1 VDSSSDSFSAFIQEQ
16 FAVLSSPA
24 IGMQLGVL
32 ILAAAVAWLARRR
45 VYDYFNRAAPQALS
59 PPRQMLVHA
68 AQILVFPL
76 AMLLGVL
83 IGRGILSHTHWK
95 VALLNMALPL
105 LLSLAAIRALV
116 YLLQI
121 ALGPGRGLKT
131 WENVIGT
138 VIWVLVA
145 LHLVGWLPE
154 LLTWM
159 DELAF
164 TVGQARVSVLTLF
177 KLAVSVAVWLLLAL
191 WIARLIES
199 KLQQSLQLDA
209 GTRVGLAKFS
219 KVLLL
224 TLAVFIALNS
234 VGIDLTALTVFGGAL
249 GVGLGFGLQRIASNL
264 ISGFILVF
272 ERSIRPGDVITVG
285 KSFGQVKELRARYIV
300 VRSRDGVEMLIP
312 NENLITAEVI
322 NWTYSDR
329 NVCFKVPVQISYHD
343 DPELAM
349 RVMLDVARANPRVL
363 VDPAPGCL
371 LIAFGEN
378 GIDLELNAWINDP
391 EAGVGNVQSEILLA
405 VWHAF
410 KQQHITFPFPQRE
423 VVITAMPPR
432 ETLLSRTT
440 ITETPTP

>member
-1 VDSSSDSFSAFIQEQ
+1 MDSSSDSFSAFIQEL
-16 FAVLSSPA
+16 FTTLSSPTV
-24 IGMQLGVL
+24 GMQLGVL
-32 ILAAAVAWLARRR
+32 IVAAAVAWLAHRR
-45 VYDYFNRAAPQALS
+45 VHDYFNRLITQTPLQ
-59 PPRQMLVHA
+59 QMLVHA
-68 AQILVFPL
+68 VQILIFPL
-76 AMLLGVL
+76 AMVIGVL
-83 IGRGILSHTHWK
+83 IGRSILSHTHWK
-95 VALLNMALPL
+95 VAVLNMSLPV

-138 VIWVLVA
+138 VIWALVA

-159 DELAF
+159 DEIAF
-164 TVGQARVSVLTLF
+164 TVGKAHVSVLTLC

-191 WIARLIES
+191 WIARVIES

-209 GTRVGLAKFS
+209 GTRLGLAKFS

-234 VGIDLTALTVFGGAL
+234 VGIDLTALTIFGGAL

-300 VRSRDGVEMLIP
+300 VRSRDGVEILIP
-312 NENLITAEVI
+312 NENLITAEVTS
-322 NWTYSDR
+322 WTYSDR
-329 NVCFKVPVQISYHD
+329 NVCVKVPVQISYHD
-343 DPELAM
+343 DPTLAM
-349 RVMLDVARANPRVL
+349 RVMLEVARANPRVL
-363 VDPAPGCL
+363 TEPAPGCL
-371 LIAFGEN
+371 LTAFAEN
-378 GIDLELNAWINDP
+378 GIDLELNVWINDP
-391 EAGVGNVQSEILLA
+391 EDGIGNVHSEILLA

-410 KQQHITFPFPQRE
+410 KQQNITFPCPQRE
-423 VVITAMPPR
+423 VVIKTMPPR
-432 ETLLSRTT
+432 EALL
-440 ITETPTP
+440 

>member
-1 VDSSSDSFSAFIQEQ
+1 MDSSSDSFSAFIQEQ
-16 FAVLSSPA
+16 FTALSSPTV
-24 IGMQLGVL
+24 GMQLGVL
-32 ILAAAVAWLARRR
+32 VLAAAIAWRLSRR
-45 VYDYFNRAAPQALS
+45 VHDYFNRTTPHAPS
-59 PPRQMLVHA
+59 PLRHMLVHA
-68 AQILVFPL
+68 AKILVFPL
-76 AMLLGVL
+76 AMLTGVL
-83 IGRGILSHTHWK
+83 IGRGILTHTHWK
-95 VALLNMALPL
+95 VAVLNMALPL

-138 VIWVLVA
+138 VIWALVA

-154 LLTWM
+154 ILAWM
-159 DELAF
+159 DEIAF
-164 TVGQARVSVLTLF
+164 TVGQARVSVLTLC

-191 WIARLIES
+191 WIARVIES
-199 KLQQSLQLDA
+199 RLHQSLQLDA
-209 GTRVGLAKFS
+209 STRLGLAKFS

-285 KSFGQVKELRARYIV
+285 KSFGLVKELRARYVV
-300 VRSRDGVEMLIP
+300 VRSRDGVEVLIP
-312 NENLITAEVI
+312 NENLITTEVI

-329 NVCFKVPVQISYHD
+329 NVSVKVPVQISYHD
-343 DPELAM
+343 DPEQAM
-349 RVMLDVARANPRVL
+349 RVMLDIARANPRVL
-363 VDPAPGCL
+363 AEPAPGCL
-371 LIAFGEN
+371 LTAFGEN
-378 GIDLELNAWINDP
+378 GIDLELVVWINDP
-391 EAGVGNVQSEILLA
+391 EEGVGNVQSEILLA

-410 KQQHITFPFPQRE
+410 KQHHITFPFPQRE
-423 VVITAMPPR
+423 VVIKSLPPR
-432 ETLLSRTT
+432 EA
-440 ITETPTP
+440 II